1 MTNTLN
7 LIEEFNVNYDT
18 YYDILLKKYYEYGYT
33 DLKSIILSKSTERI
47 ANSAFM
53 NCKSLTEIEL
63 PNSYVYIGKYAFYGC
78 TSLSSIKLPSA
89 LEIINNS
96 AFKLCEVL
104 TTIVLPN
111 TIKKIGVSAFNQC
124 FH

>member
-7 LIEEFNVNYDT
+7 LIEEFNVN
-18 YYDILLKKYYEYGYT
+18 YDILLKKYYEYGYT

-63 PNSYVYIGKYAFYGC
+63 PNSYVYIGKYAFSGC
-78 TSLSSIKLPSA
+78 MSLKNI
-89 LEIINNS
+89 
-96 AFKLCEVL
+96 
-104 TTIVLPN
+104 TLPN
-111 TIKKIGVSAFNQC
+111 SISRLDNKTFSGCCDFKIY
-124 FH
+124 